1 MQMTKYEEL
10 IGEYEQLIIE
20 ERPMINDGL
29 YADGCVWINKDMSAN
44 KKVCILAEEI
54 GHYETTSGDILDQTD
69 TGNRKQELIARKW
82 AYEKLIPVE
91 AIQTAIDNGYTEIW
105 NIAEFLEVDEAFLK
119 DALQYYGYLSA

>member
-1 MQMTKYEEL
+1 MNKYEEL
-10 IGEYEQLIIE
+10 IGEYEHLIIE
-20 ERPMINDGL
+20 ERPMKNEGL
-29 YADGCVWINKDMSAN
+29 YADGCVWINQDMPTNRKAC
-44 KKVCILAEEI
+44 VLAEEV
-54 GHYETTSGDILDQTD
+54 GHYETSSGDILDQTD

>member
-1 MQMTKYEEL
+1 MTKYEEL

-82 AYEKLIPVE
+82 AYNKVVPEEKISE
-91 AIQTAIDNGYTEIW
+91 AISEGYTEVW
-105 NIAEFLEVDEAFLK
+105 EIADHLDVDEQFLRE
-119 DALQYYGYLSA
+119 ALIYYGILDI

>member
-1 MQMTKYEEL
+1 MTKYEEL

-54 GHYETTSGDILDQTD
+54 GHYETTSGDILDQAD